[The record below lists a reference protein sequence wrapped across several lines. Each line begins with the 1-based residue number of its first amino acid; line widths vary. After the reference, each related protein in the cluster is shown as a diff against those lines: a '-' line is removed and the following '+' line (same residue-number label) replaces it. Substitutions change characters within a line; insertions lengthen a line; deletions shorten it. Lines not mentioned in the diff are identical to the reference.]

1 MERDLTAGSVFKTV
15 IYFSLPYLLSYFL
28 QTLYGMADLFIVGQ
42 FGGVS
47 STTAV
52 SIGSQIMHMLTVM
65 IVGLA
70 MGATVMIGRCI
81 GAKDYKKASETIGNT
96 ATMFMG
102 IAIILMIIL
111 LAAVRPIVSVM
122 STPVEAVEGTIRY
135 LTICFIGIPFI
146 TAYNIISAIFRG
158 IGDSKSPMYFIAV
171 ACAAN
176 IGLDYLFIGVMGLD
190 AAGAALG
197 TTIAQA
203 VSVIVSLTV
212 IIKKGTGIKLRRSDL
227 RPKRHTMKNILKVGV
242 PVALQ
247 DGFIQI
253 SFIAITIFANQRGL
267 NDAAAVGIVEKL
279 IGILFLVP
287 SSLLSTVSALS
298 AQNLGAGKPERA
310 RQTLRYAICITF
322 SFGLVIS
329 IAMQFAAGAAVSLF
343 TDEAEVVRLGTQYM
357 KSYVLDCMI
366 AGIHFCCSGFFC
378 ACGLSGLS
386 FLHNC
391 ISIVVARIP
400 LAWLACR
407 YFPETLYPMGLAAPI
422 GSLISVAICLIAL
435 RWIRRHP
442 EKLVMN
448 LHPVETE

>member
-1 MERDLTAGSVFKTV
+1 MERNLTEGSVFKNI

-28 QTLYGMADLFIVGQ
+28 QTLYGMADLFIIGQ
-42 FGGVS
+42 FEGVA

-52 SIGSQIMHMLTVM
+52 SIGSQVMHMLTVM

-70 MGATVMIGRCI
+70 MGATVNIGQAI
-81 GAKDYKKASETIGNT
+81 GARDKKRAAMDTGNT
-96 ATMFMG
+96 ATLFMVLSVVLTVVLFLSVN
-102 IAIILMIIL
+102 A
-111 LAAVRPIVSVM
+111 IVSIM
-122 STPVEAVEGTIRY
+122 STPEEAIAGTALY
-135 LTICFIGIPFI
+135 LKICFLGIPFI

-267 NDAAAVGIVEKL
+267 NDAAAVGIVEK
-279 IGILFLVP
+279 I
-287 SSLLSTVSALS
+287 
-298 AQNLGAGKPERA
+298 N
-310 RQTLRYAICITF
+310 
-322 SFGLVIS
+322 
-329 IAMQFAAGAAVSLF
+329 
-343 TDEAEVVRLGTQYM
+343 
-357 KSYVLDCMI
+357 
-366 AGIHFCCSGFFC
+366 
-378 ACGLSGLS
+378 
-386 FLHNC
+386 
-391 ISIVVARIP
+391 
-400 LAWLACR
+400 
-407 YFPETLYPMGLAAPI
+407 
-422 GSLISVAICLIAL
+422 
-435 RWIRRHP
+435 
-442 EKLVMN
+442 
-448 LHPVETE
+448 